1 MKGGGRYEVRSVSV
15 GSIIVGD
22 QMVRVNAEDDSIIEL
37 GNDIAAHG
45 LLQAPGVREM
55 DGGQYQLLWGSRRLA
70 ACRRLGWSSIPAHVY
85 DRDDVSVKAVALVE
99 NLHRQNLTLEE
110 EVEAVRHMHEVDK
123 KSPDQISALI
133 SKGRS
138 WVMSRLSVLAMPEFM
153 REPLLEGLLKMGQL
167 EEISRVSNEGAQR
180 YLVSQC
186 QINKW
191 TRSQVRAVVQGFL
204 DAPANGDLA
213 AGDGESSA
221 ASVNYAE
228 PSFLCEACG
237 KRGPLSSLVLVRVC
251 AGGCPVSAE
260 SGGGEKDETEKGV
273 KDGD

>member
-85 DRDDVSVKAVALVE
+85 
-99 NLHRQNLTLEE
+99 RQNLTLEE